1 MSTQATASPHRSGN
15 TSNEPETTSRLR
27 ETPVSWLLCFTI
39 VLVIMNTMMFNLA
52 LPKIS
57 VQFGLSPSTAS
68 WIVTGYSI
76 IFAISSITYSRLS
89 DFVPIRRLYLIALIS
104 LGGASLLGLFTN
116 SFGTLLITRL
126 IQASGA
132 GAIPSLGIVLVTRYI
147 PLARR
152 GRAMSLI
159 LSAASLGLG
168 LGPVAGGSIVQYL
181 GWHFLLVITGIT
193 LLLIPIFLILIPKEK
208 AESGSFD
215 FIGAVLLGIGTTGLL
230 LFLTSKS
237 IYALLAG
244 VIALALFAWRI
255 RRASQPFV
263 LPSLFADRPYMA
275 LSAIG
280 VTSYMVSFG
289 FLFLAPQML
298 ARVFGLAPLTSGLL
312 LFPGALIAMLVS
324 NRVGRIIDRYGNTAL
339 LRYVPWLLLASTVLL
354 ALTAVYSYYWIAVL
368 YILVSVSFTTLSSA
382 VSNELS
388 RQLAKDRIGSGM
400 GLFQLLQFFS
410 GAFAVALSGSAL
422 VWQKSLP
429 LERAFDNLIWGM
441 AVIAFLTIGSSL
453 IYMSYSRKRKSAA
466 SINSEVSGSATS
478 AAIATD

>member
-1 MSTQATASPHRSGN
+1 MSNNR
-15 TSNEPETTSRLR
+15 TTSHRETAPTPTETPVRLR

-57 VQFGLSPSTAS
+57 AQFELSPSTAS

-76 IFAISSITYSRLS
+76 IFAIASITYSRLS
-89 DFVPIRRLYLIALIS
+89 DFVPIRRLYVIALLS
-104 LGGASLLGLFTN
+104 LGGASILGLFTN
-116 SFGTLLITRL
+116 SFGLLLLTRL

-147 PLARR
+147 PLSRR

-181 GWHFLLVITGIT
+181 GWHFLFVITGVT
-193 LLLIPIFLILIPKEK
+193 LLLIPIFLALLPKEK
-208 AESGSFD
+208 PESGSFD
-215 FIGAVLLGIGTTGLL
+215 FIGALLLGIGTTGLL

-237 IYALLAG
+237 IVALIAG
-244 VIALALFAWRI
+244 ALALALFTLRI

-263 LPSLFADRPYMA
+263 LPALFGDRTYMS

-280 VTSYMVSFG
+280 VTSYMISFG

-312 LFPGALIAMLVS
+312 LFPGALLAMLVS
-324 NRVGRIIDRYGNTAL
+324 NRVGRIIDRYGNRAL
-339 LRYVPWLLLASTVLL
+339 LRYVPWLMLLSTVLL
-354 ALTAVYSYYWIAVL
+354 ALTASYSSYWIAAL
-368 YILVSVSFTTLSSA
+368 YILVSISFTTLSSA

-388 RQLAKDRIGSGM
+388 RQLTTDRIGSGM

-429 LERAFDNLIWGM
+429 LTRAFDNLIWGM
-441 AVIAFLTIGSSL
+441 AVIAFLTIASSIL
-453 IYMSYSRKRKSAA
+453 YRNYAKKQLSDR
-466 SINSEVSGSATS
+466 SATEKVES
-478 AAIATD
+478 SVMPKTATE

>member
-1 MSTQATASPHRSGN
+1 MSNPTTVSPQGTTHAQ
-15 TSNEPETTSRLR
+15 PEMPSRLR

-57 VQFGLSPSTAS
+57 VQFELSPSTAS

-89 DFVPIRRLYLIALIS
+89 DFVPIRRLYVIALLS
-104 LGGASLLGLFTN
+104 LGGASILGLFTN
-116 SFGTLLITRL
+116 SFGLLLLTRL

-147 PLARR
+147 PLSRR

-181 GWHFLLVITGIT
+181 GWHFLFVITGVT
-193 LLLIPIFLILIPKEK
+193 LLLIPVFLVLLPKEK
-208 AESGSFD
+208 AESGTFD
-215 FIGAVLLGIGTTGLL
+215 FIGALLLGIGTTGLL

-237 IYALLAG
+237 VVALSVG
-244 VIALALFAWRI
+244 VIALALFALRI
-255 RRASQPFV
+255 RRVSQPFV
-263 LPSLFADRPYMA
+263 LPALFGDKPYMA

-280 VTSYMVSFG
+280 VSSYMISFG

-312 LFPGALIAMLVS
+312 LFPGALLAMLVS

-339 LRYVPWLLLASTVLL
+339 LRYVPWLMLLSTVLL
-354 ALTAVYSYYWIAVL
+354 ALTARYSYYWIAVL
-368 YILVSVSFTTLSSA
+368 YILVSISFTTLSSA

-388 RQLAKDRIGSGM
+388 RQLSKERVGSGM

-441 AVIAFLTIGSSL
+441 AVIALLTIGSSIL
-453 IYMSYSRKRKSAA
+453 YRSYSNKRST
-466 SINSEVSGSATS
+466 ELSATETVGK
-478 AAIATD
+478 AAVRARVTE

>member
-1 MSTQATASPHRSGN
+1 MSNASTPSAQGTAHAEIEQP
-15 TSNEPETTSRLR
+15 SRLR

-57 VQFGLSPSTAS
+57 VEFGLSPSTAS

-89 DFVPIRRLYLIALIS
+89 DFVPIRRLYLIALLS
-104 LGGASLLGLFTN
+104 LGGASVLGLFTN
-116 SFGTLLITRL
+116 SFGLLLITRL
-126 IQASGA
+126 LQASGA

-147 PLARR
+147 PLSRR

-181 GWHFLLVITGIT
+181 GWHFLFVITAIT
-193 LLLIPIFLILIPKEK
+193 LLLIPIFLVLLPKEK
-208 AESGSFD
+208 AESGAFD
-215 FIGAVLLGIGTTGLL
+215 FIGALLIGIGTTGLL

-237 IYALLAG
+237 LIALLAG
-244 VIALALFAWRI
+244 IIALALFALRI

-263 LPSLFADRPYMA
+263 LPALFSDRPYMA

-280 VTSYMVSFG
+280 VTSYMISFG

-312 LFPGALIAMLVS
+312 LFPGALLAMLVS
-324 NRVGRIIDRYGNTAL
+324 NRVGRIIDRYGNKDL
-339 LRYVPWLLLASTVLL
+339 LRYVPWLMLLSTVLL
-354 ALTAVYSYYWIAVL
+354 ALTARYSYYWIAAL
-368 YILVSVSFTTLSSA
+368 YILVSISFTTLSSA

-388 RQLAKDRIGSGM
+388 RQLPKERIGSGM

-422 VWQKSLP
+422 VWQKNLR
-429 LERAFDNLIWGM
+429 LEQAFDNLIWGM
-441 AVIAFLTIGSSL
+441 AVIAVLAIGCSL
-453 IYMSYSRKRKSAA
+453 IYLSYAKKRSAA
-466 SINSEVSGSATS
+466 AAMTESGINRAVP
-478 AAIATD
+478 AAVNK

>member
-1 MSTQATASPHRSGN
+1 MSDNATSSAQGTTHAQ
-15 TSNEPETTSRLR
+15 PEMPGRLR

-57 VQFGLSPSTAS
+57 LQFELSPSTAS

-76 IFAISSITYSRLS
+76 IFAIASITYSRLS
-89 DFVPIRRLYLIALIS
+89 DFVPIRRLYVIALLS
-104 LGGASLLGLFTN
+104 LGGASILGLFTD
-116 SFGTLLITRL
+116 SFGLLLLTRL

-132 GAIPSLGIVLVTRYI
+132 GAIPSLGIVFVTRYI
-147 PLARR
+147 PLSRR

-181 GWHFLLVITGIT
+181 GWHFLFVITGVT
-193 LLLIPIFLILIPKEK
+193 LLLIPIFLILLPKEK
-208 AESGSFD
+208 PASGSFD
-215 FIGAVLLGIGTTGLL
+215 FIGALLLGIGTTGLL

-237 IYALLAG
+237 LVALLVGILA
-244 VIALALFAWRI
+244 IALFALRI
-255 RRASQPFV
+255 RRVSQPFV
-263 LPSLFADRPYMA
+263 LPALFGDRPYMS
-275 LSAIG
+275 LGAIG
-280 VTSYMVSFG
+280 VFSYMISFG

-312 LFPGALIAMLVS
+312 LFPGALLAMLVS

-339 LRYVPWLLLASTVLL
+339 LRYVPWLMLVSTVGL
-354 ALTAVYSYYWIAVL
+354 ALTASYSYYWIAAL
-368 YILVSVSFTTLSSA
+368 YILVSISFTTLSSA

-388 RQLAKDRIGSGM
+388 RQLTTDRIGSGM

-441 AVIAFLTIGSSL
+441 AVVALLTIGSSIL
-453 IYMSYSRKRKSAA
+453 YRSYAKKRHMGVVTTESVGSPVVAA
-466 SINSEVSGSATS
+466 TATE
-478 AAIATD
+478 

>member
-1 MSTQATASPHRSGN
+1 MSNPTTVSPQGTTHAQ
-15 TSNEPETTSRLR
+15 PEMPSRLR

-57 VQFGLSPSTAS
+57 VQFELSPSTAS

-89 DFVPIRRLYLIALIS
+89 DFVPIRRLYVIALLS
-104 LGGASLLGLFTN
+104 LGGASILGLFTN
-116 SFGTLLITRL
+116 SFGLLLLTRL

-147 PLARR
+147 PLSRR

-181 GWHFLLVITGIT
+181 GWHFLFVITGVT
-193 LLLIPIFLILIPKEK
+193 LLLIPVFLVLLPKEK
-208 AESGSFD
+208 AESGTFD
-215 FIGAVLLGIGTTGLL
+215 FIGALLLGIGTTGLL

-237 IYALLAG
+237 VVALSVG
-244 VIALALFAWRI
+244 VIALALFALRI
-255 RRASQPFV
+255 RRVSQPFV
-263 LPSLFADRPYMA
+263 LPALFGDKPYMA

-280 VTSYMVSFG
+280 VSSYMISFG

-312 LFPGALIAMLVS
+312 LFPGALLAMLVS

-339 LRYVPWLLLASTVLL
+339 LRYVPWLMLLSTVLL
-354 ALTAVYSYYWIAVL
+354 ALTARYSYYWIAVL
-368 YILVSVSFTTLSSA
+368 YILVSISFTTLSSA

-388 RQLAKDRIGSGM
+388 RQLSKERVGSGM

-441 AVIAFLTIGSSL
+441 AVIALLTIGSSIL
-453 IYMSYSRKRKSAA
+453 YRSYSNKRSTELLATETVGKAA
-466 SINSEVSGSATS
+466 VRARVTE
-478 AAIATD
+478 